1 MLCDVHVCTCRYAFP
16 TATHLLCLRHI
27 MGNVKDYLTKKVALT
42 KKSRK
47 EVLNKLFGQD
57 GVVSADDSF
66 VFEER
71 TKELKNS
78 CSAEFLPYL
87 EKRLIPALKDNV
99 LLPRLERG
107 KITLI
112 HWLFNLLELIH
123 CLVYFDIICL
133 CTVMKIENNVLLMYM

>member
-1 MLCDVHVCTCRYAFP
+1 
-16 TATHLLCLRHI
+16 
-27 MGNVKDYLTKKVALT
+27 MGNVKDYLTKKVSLT
-42 KKSRK
+42 EKSRK
-47 EVLNKLFGQD
+47 KVLNKLFRQD

-71 TKELKNS
+71 SKELKNS

-112 HWLFNLLELIH
+112 HWLLSFVNVHVDLL
-123 CLVYFDIICL
+123 
-133 CTVMKIENNVLLMYM
+133 NNTK